1 MENKDKINQRGKRAL
16 WKYAGAVATFM
27 VLGALGIQFMNQ
39 PETEEL
45 PVDNHPKTVL
55 REELKQ
61 EYPSVLEKKETIVSS
76 SSNKKK
82 TVKPKKKN
90 SNEDLLAETTVVEDK
105 IAGIDEKEDT
115 TKRAIENVTRSQIFA
130 CGGIWAYPSLI
141 LTPRYDYPN
150 NNRKP
155 ETILKDVENL
165 TRNGNYTYI
174 VDGMR
179 VSEETFRSLNQNDVE
194 SIDVYKHSDITQAL
208 YGNKDNQSRIALES
222 R

>member
-1 MENKDKINQRGKRAL
+1 MENKDKINQREKRSF
-16 WKYAGAVATFM
+16 WKYAGVVATFM

-39 PETEEL
+39 SETVEL
-45 PVDNHPKTVL
+45 PVDNPQKTVL
-55 REELKQ
+55 KEELKQ
-61 EYPSVLEKKETIVSS
+61 EELTVFENKETVVVS

-90 SNEDLLAETTVVEDK
+90 SNEDLLAETTVVEDT
-105 IAGIDEKEDT
+105 ITA
-115 TKRAIENVTRSQIFA
+115 TKVVSERYNGSFIS
-130 CGGIWAYPSLI
+130 CGGRWAYLSLKI
-141 LTPRYDYPN
+141 STGTGNHLEK
-150 NNRKP
+150 NRQP

-174 VDGMR
+174 VDGVR
-179 VSEETFRSLNQNDVE
+179 VSEETFHSLNQNDIE

-222 R
+222 K

>member
-1 MENKDKINQRGKRAL
+1 MENKDEINQRGKGAF
-16 WKYAGAVATFM
+16 WKYAGVVATFM

-39 PETEEL
+39 PETEEP

-55 REELKQ
+55 RKELKQ
-61 EYPSVLEKKETIVSS
+61 EDPPVLEKKETVVSS

-90 SNEDLLAETTVVEDK
+90 SNEDLLAETTVVEDT
-105 IAGIDEKEDT
+105 ITA
-115 TKRAIENVTRSQIFA
+115 TKVVSERYNGSFIS
-130 CGGIWAYPSLI
+130 CGGRWAYPSLKI
-141 LTPRYDYPN
+141 STGTGNHLEK
-150 NNRKP
+150 NRQP

-174 VDGMR
+174 VDGVR
-179 VSEETFRSLNQNDVE
+179 VSEETFHSLNQNDIE
-194 SIDVYKHSDITQAL
+194 SIDVYKHSITQAL

-222 R
+222 K

>member
-1 MENKDKINQRGKRAL
+1 MENKDEINQRGKGAF
-16 WKYAGAVATFM
+16 WKYAGVVATFM

-39 PETEEL
+39 PETEEP

-55 REELKQ
+55 RKELKQ
-61 EYPSVLEKKETIVSS
+61 EDPPVLEKKETVVSS

-90 SNEDLLAETTVVEDK
+90 SNEDLLAETTVVEDT
-105 IAGIDEKEDT
+105 ITA
-115 TKRAIENVTRSQIFA
+115 TKVVSERYNGSFIS
-130 CGGIWAYPSLI
+130 CGGRWAYLSLKI
-141 LTPRYDYPN
+141 STGTGNHLEK
-150 NNRKP
+150 NRQP
-155 ETILKDVENL
+155 ETILKDVEAL

-174 VDGMR
+174 VDGVR

-208 YGNKDNQSRIALES
+208 YGNKDNQSRIAF
-222 R
+222 RAK

>member
-90 SNEDLLAETTVVEDK
+90 SNEDLLAETTVVEDT
-105 IAGIDEKEDT
+105 ITA
-115 TKRAIENVTRSQIFA
+115 TKVVSERYNGSFIS
-130 CGGIWAYPSLI
+130 CGGRWAYPSLKI
-141 LTPRYDYPN
+141 STGTGNHLEK
-150 NNRKP
+150 NRQP